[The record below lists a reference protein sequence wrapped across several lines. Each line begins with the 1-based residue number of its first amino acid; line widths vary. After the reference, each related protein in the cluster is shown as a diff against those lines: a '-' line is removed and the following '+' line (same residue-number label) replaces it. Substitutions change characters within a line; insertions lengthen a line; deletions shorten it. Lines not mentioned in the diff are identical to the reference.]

1 MLEILGYPFIIY
13 KILYNGMLSCK
24 LKYKDENGNDIK
36 NELAERK
43 EQLIAETFILEKST
57 VLELGA
63 RYGTVS
69 CVINKRICDST
80 KQVSV
85 EADKRVINALEK
97 NKKRN
102 KCEFNIV
109 YGTVSKSPL
118 KLENTDVVKG
128 YGSTTVKD
136 ENSSIPNHSISSL
149 EEKYNLK
156 FDTLVADCEGC
167 LCDFLDENPTFI
179 HQLHTVFFEKDYTEK
194 CNYSIIVKKLKKNGF
209 IPIVTDTNHEVWRKS
224 KSKKIGGR
232 RKTKR
237 RKH

>member
-1 MLEILGYPFIIY
+1 
-13 KILYNGMLSCK
+13 MLSCK
-24 LKYKDENGNDIK
+24 LKYKDENGKDIN
-36 NELAERK
+36 NEWAERK
-43 EQLIAETFILEKST
+43 EQLIAETFILPNST

-69 CVINKRICDST
+69 CVINKRIKESS

-85 EADKRVINALEK
+85 EADERVLKALEK

-102 KCEFNIV
+102 KCEFHIV
-109 YGTVSKSPL
+109 YGTVSNSPL

-136 ENSSIPNHSISSL
+136 ETSSIPHYSIAEL
-149 EEKYNLK
+149 EEKYGLK
-156 FDTLVADCEGC
+156 FDTLVVDCEGC
-167 LCDFLDENPTFI
+167 LCDFLNENPNFI
-179 HQLHTVFFEKDYTEK
+179 NQLHTIFFEKDYIEK
-194 CNYSIIVKKLKKNGF
+194 CNYTTIIKKLKKGNF
-209 IPIVTDTNHEVWRKS
+209 IPIVTDSQHELWRKAKAKMS
-224 KSKKIGGR
+224 AGR